1 VQTLRLKFSVSERRA
16 CSVLDQPRSSQRYVG
31 HPKDEDSRLTKKIL
45 ALVRQRPRFG
55 YRRIAVL
62 LRRDGEVINDKR
74 MYRLWKAAGLKVPRK
89 RREKRHCGEKRNAC
103 HIVPASFTNDV
114 WTWDF
119 VHSSTVDGRTIRFL
133 NIVDEYTRVCL
144 SIKAGRSISSEDAID
159 TLAELFSMR
168 GVPKRIRCDNGPEF
182 ISTAIKNWLKT
193 LGVEVLYIEPGAP
206 WQNGVCESFNSKLRD
221 EYLHQTELLGEAD
234 ARLKARAWREDF
246 NDNRP
251 HSSLGY
257 KTPSEFERRCADS
270 ASIAALTSLHQHSE
284 QPDPLP
290 VTQPNLS

>member
-103 HIVPASFTNDV
+103 HIFPASFTNDV

-257 KTPSEFERRCADS
+257 KTPSEFERRCAV
-270 ASIAALTSLHQHSE
+270 E
-284 QPDPLP
+284 
-290 VTQPNLS
+290 